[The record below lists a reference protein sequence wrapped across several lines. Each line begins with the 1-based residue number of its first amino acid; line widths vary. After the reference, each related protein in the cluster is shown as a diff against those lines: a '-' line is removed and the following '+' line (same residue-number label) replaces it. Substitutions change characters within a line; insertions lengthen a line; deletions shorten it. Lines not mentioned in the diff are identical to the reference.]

1 MHMYNFKMRE
11 DPCIEIC
18 DFQWAARP
26 TFPEIPS
33 KKASDANEVSKR
45 VGRAKEFVPHLNN
58 SRPKNWL

>member
-1 MHMYNFKMRE
+1 MRE